1 MPKVTAVTVAV
12 TALILIALTGCA
24 AGSEDAG
31 NESPAPV
38 VSESVAPSAV
48 PTPSKTP
55 ESAITAPAPRTPEEE
70 AYLSVTLPDLSGWG
84 TVLTEQEALD
94 AARYAC
100 EQIAAL
106 PAGHTIIDRYK
117 IQPLPG
123 DTEAANS
130 VIVRE
135 AITHFC
141 P

>member
-1 MPKVTAVTVAV
+1 MPKRIAALAVLLVLT
-12 TALILIALTGCA
+12 LTGCA
-24 AGSEDAG
+24 GAPGDAG
-31 NESPAPV
+31 ESTPAPV
-38 VSESVAPSAV
+38 GTASASPSAAPTPSATPEAV
-48 PTPSKTP
+48 PTVSVAT
-55 ESAITAPAPRTPEEE
+55 TPEEE
-70 AYLSVTLPDLSGWG
+70 AYLAVTLPDLAGWG

-94 AARYAC
+94 AGRFAC

-106 PAGHTIIDRYK
+106 PAGHTIIDRYE

>member
-1 MPKVTAVTVAV
+1 MPKVTAATLAV
-12 TALILIALTGCA
+12 TGLLLIALTGCSGGA
-24 AGSEDAG
+24 DSAGE
-31 NESPAPV
+31 ESAAPV
-38 VSESVAPSAV
+38 ASASATPSATPTPTETPEAAPTVSVAA
-48 PTPSKTP
+48 
-55 ESAITAPAPRTPEEE
+55 TPEEE
-70 AYLSVTLPDLSGWG
+70 AYLAVTLPDLAGWG

-94 AARYAC
+94 AGRYAC

-106 PAGHTIIDRYK
+106 PAGHTIIDRYE

-130 VIVRE
+130 VVVRE